1 MELSIQVFNQVLV
14 IFILMAVGLV
24 LYKTKI
30 FTEAG
35 TAQATKILL
44 TIVMPSVIINAFQT
58 DFDTELLISLMYATL
73 VSIALHIIA
82 ILLGKLFF
90 YKKTDRNIINI
101 FSSVYSNCGFM
112 GFPLLTAVFGKEGI
126 LYGSA
131 YFTIFTIFSW
141 THGLFI
147 FAKDKAKFDIKKILL
162 NPGII
167 GVVIGLLLFFA
178 RVRLPYVLSESVNYI
193 SMLNTPLA
201 MLILGTHM
209 AKIKISDITDKFNLL
224 IVTLIKLVIVPV
236 AGILIANLFG
246 ITGNVTGAVIISASC
261 PTAAMATLFAAQ
273 NGNDA
278 VYATVTVVITTLL
291 SVITIPLLTLLI

>member
-14 IFILMAVGLV
+14 IFILMAAGLV

-44 TIVMPSVIINAFQT
+44 TLVMPSVIINAFQT
-58 DFDTELLISLMYATL
+58 DFDAELLKSLMYATL
-73 VSIALHIIA
+73 VSVALHIIA
-82 ILLGKLFF
+82 IILGKLFF
-90 YKKTDRNIINI
+90 YKKTDRNIINM

-112 GFPLLTAVFGKEGI
+112 GFPLLTAVFGQEGI

-131 YFTIFTIFSW
+131 YFTVFTIFSW
-141 THGLFI
+141 THGIFI
-147 FAKDKAKFDIKKILL
+147 FAGDKAKFDIKKILL

-167 GVVIGLLLFFA
+167 GVVIGLVLFFA
-178 RVRLPYVLSESVNYI
+178 RLRLPYVLAESVNYI

-209 AKIKISDITDKFNLL
+209 AKIRLSDITDKMNLF

-278 VYATVTVVITTLL
+278 VYATVTVVVTTLL
-291 SVITIPLLTLLI
+291 SVITIPLITMFI